1 MKDCRNVLR
10 IFTENLTSQKKNG
23 KLRDIAEPLPSLK
36 EIQYWILNEILLKLE
51 VSKYSKAYVK
61 GSSIKQ
67 NAKFHR
73 NQRVVLTM
81 DIKDYFDTIKIDEVK
96 TFLNEIGYDYEV
108 VEVLS
113 TVMCLYNCL
122 PQGSPTSPYLSNLIT
137 KKIDDELST
146 LATSYGIRFTRYADD
161 ITFSGDFNVGVIINK
176 AREIIGKF
184 GFQIND
190 DKIRAQEQHEQQ
202 LVTGIVVN
210 STKMQVAK
218 KRRKDV
224 RQQMYYIKRFGLEN
238 HLSKRKIT
246 KSNFLSHLLGV
257 INFILFINP
266 NDSEVLGYKK
276 EIYSI
281 IKEYENLN

>member
-1 MKDCRNVLR
+1 LKDCRNVLR

>member
-1 MKDCRNVLR
+1 M
-10 IFTENLTSQKKNG
+10 
-23 KLRDIAEPLPSLK
+23 
-36 EIQYWILNEILLKLE
+36 
-51 VSKYSKAYVK
+51 SKYSKAYVK